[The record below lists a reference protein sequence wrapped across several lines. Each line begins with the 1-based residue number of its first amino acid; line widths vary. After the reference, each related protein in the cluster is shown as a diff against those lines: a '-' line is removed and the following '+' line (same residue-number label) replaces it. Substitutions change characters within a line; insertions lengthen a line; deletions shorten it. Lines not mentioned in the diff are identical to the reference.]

1 MSKRGCKRVLL
12 ALSMMMFAA
21 FTGCGYSEEEKAQMQ
36 EYENQASDNAVNYI
50 SEKYGIQAKVLEAE
64 CETAESFGVPDFS
77 PSATG
82 DVMVRM
88 EYNGNEFMVLI
99 SGEEAT
105 TDGTDN
111 YQLEQVQQAIAQQ
124 TQAIAGV
131 SAREILV
138 VYGSYYETRMD
149 LNDSGMVETYYDG
162 SNLSEVLSEDE
173 CQIVFSFVDAD
184 LSMIDA
190 GAVKEAFGDSE
201 CLFVSYRSEEDFEN
215 AGRRRF
221 NMGGA
226 PLAYD
231 VEDKALYIR
240 EYRVIGG
247 SEEEYVVYE
256 LREQDGIYYV
266 PEDRDAQVILTQTTL
281 DDVSNWNG
289 RGFLDARQVLDTAYA
304 ITSESNAIY
313 FFIPVELL
321 EDVGSADTVGMIVF
335 QYEKDGETKYK
346 HTVTDLPDD
355 GRYLVGTIYTQNY
368 PEIKIS
374 VLRDSE

>member
-1 MSKRGCKRVLL
+1 MSKRGCRRILL
-12 ALSMMMFAA
+12 VLSMMVLVV
-21 FTGCGYSEEEKAQMQ
+21 FTGCGYTEEEKAQMQ
-36 EYENQASDNAVNYI
+36 EYESQASENAIQYI
-50 SEKYGIQAKVLEAE
+50 AEKYGFQAKVLETS
-64 CETAESFGVPDFS
+64 CETVESFGVPDFS

-82 DVMVRM
+82 DVLVRM
-88 EYNGNEFMVLI
+88 EHNGEEFLVMI

-105 TDGTDN
+105 TDGMDN
-111 YQLEQVQQAIAQQ
+111 YQLEHVQLALADQ
-124 TQAIAGV
+124 TRVLTGF
-131 SAREILV
+131 SAKEILV
-138 VYGSYYETRMD
+138 IYGNYYETRMD
-149 LNDSGMVETYYDG
+149 LNDSGMVRTYYDG
-162 SNLSEVLSEDE
+162 NNLSEVLSEGD
-173 CQIVFSFVDAD
+173 CQIVFSFVDVD

-190 GAVKEAFGDSE
+190 GEVKEAFGNSE

-231 VEDKALYIR
+231 IEDKALYIG

-266 PEDRDAQVILTQTTL
+266 PQDRDAQVILTETTL

-289 RGFLDARQVLDTAYA
+289 RGFLDAKQVLDTAYA

-313 FFIPVELL
+313 FFIPVDLL
-321 EDVGSADTVGMIVF
+321 EDVGSADTVGMIVY
-335 QYEKDGETKYK
+335 QYEKDGETLYK
-346 HTVTDLPDD
+346 HTVTNLSDD

>member
-1 MSKRGCKRVLL
+1 
-12 ALSMMMFAA
+12 
-21 FTGCGYSEEEKAQMQ
+21 
-36 EYENQASDNAVNYI
+36 
-50 SEKYGIQAKVLEAE
+50 
-64 CETAESFGVPDFS
+64 
-77 PSATG
+77 
-82 DVMVRM
+82 
-88 EYNGNEFMVLI
+88 
-99 SGEEAT
+99 
-105 TDGTDN
+105 
-111 YQLEQVQQAIAQQ
+111 
-124 TQAIAGV
+124 
-131 SAREILV
+131 
-138 VYGSYYETRMD
+138 
-149 LNDSGMVETYYDG
+149 
-162 SNLSEVLSEDE
+162 
-173 CQIVFSFVDAD
+173 
-184 LSMIDA
+184 
-190 GAVKEAFGDSE
+190 
-201 CLFVSYRSEEDFEN
+201 
-215 AGRRRF
+215 
-221 NMGGA
+221 MGGA

-321 EDVGSADTVGMIVF
+321 EDVGSGDSVGMIVF

-346 HTVTDLPDD
+346 HTVTDLSDD

-374 VLRDSE
+374 VLQDNE